1 VAESEGTRLLRQQRP
16 SPPPQLHRLTPLKS
30 VEILRSTLP
39 TVQNGPRTIILRE
52 VSCDWIGDVQV
63 EYGLI
68 RLPHQLP
75 LGELP
80 QSIPQWNIYRRNI
93 SQLHQNIGNSLW
105 KVSPCAL
112 NLRQKRSV
120 GHSLAEEA
128 IGFDPQNINRSQRQ
142 SRQRLVSER
151 LHHGKS

>member
-1 VAESEGTRLLRQQRP
+1 MAKSEGTRLLCQQRP
-16 SPPPQLHRLTPLKS
+16 SPPSQLHCLATLKS
-30 VEILRSTLP
+30 VELLRSTLP

-80 QSIPQWNIYRRNI
+80 QSIQQWNIYWRNI
-93 SQLHQNIGNSLW
+93 SKVHQNIGDSL
-105 KVSPCAL
+105 
-112 NLRQKRSV
+112 
-120 GHSLAEEA
+120 
-128 IGFDPQNINRSQRQ
+128 
-142 SRQRLVSER
+142 
-151 LHHGKS
+151 

>member
-1 VAESEGTRLLRQQRP
+1 MAESEGTRLLCQQRT
-16 SPPPQLHRLTPLKS
+16 SPPPQLHRLAPLKS
-30 VEILRSTLP
+30 VELLRSTLP

-68 RLPHQLP
+68 RLSHQLS

-80 QSIPQWNIYRRNI
+80 QSIPQWSIYRRNI
-93 SQLHQNIGNSLW
+93 SKVHQNFGDSLW

-112 NLRQKRSV
+112 NLRQK
-120 GHSLAEEA
+120 
-128 IGFDPQNINRSQRQ
+128 
-142 SRQRLVSER
+142 
-151 LHHGKS
+151 